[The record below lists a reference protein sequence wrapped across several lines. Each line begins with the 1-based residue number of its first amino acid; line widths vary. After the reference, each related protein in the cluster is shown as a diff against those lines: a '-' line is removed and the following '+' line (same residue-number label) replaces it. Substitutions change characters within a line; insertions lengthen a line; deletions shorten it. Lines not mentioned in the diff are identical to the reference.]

1 MSETPDDQSP
11 SCISFRDNQII
22 KTSEDANRHHYKF
35 RSPYE
40 ICINECLARNIIVRP
55 GQRFIHLDVTGTDAQ
70 KTLSNFVTEVAKTVG
85 LDKTVNINNI
95 LLELDFN
102 SVKLDCDPMH
112 MEMIIDDPCVL
123 KDTHIEAVIEWA
135 AFNVLSED
143 MGVQLT
149 LSQITVIKLNERE
162 VTRCNHSK
170 QTPKLSDVIRNTT
183 PNIVPQNQAPDLYK
197 SLLPFNI
204 TFEILHSGERKIDSK
219 RSA

>member
-1 MSETPDDQSP
+1 MSESPDDQSP

-22 KTSEDANRHHYKF
+22 IDAKRQHYKF

-40 ICINECLARNIIVRP
+40 ICINECLVRNIIVRP
-55 GQRFIHLDVTGTDAQ
+55 GQRLIHLDVTGTEAQ
-70 KTLSNFVTEVAKTVG
+70 KTLSNFVTEVAKSVG
-85 LDKTVNINNI
+85 LNKTVNINNI

-112 MEMIIDDPCVL
+112 TEMIIDDPCVL
-123 KDTHIEAVIEWA
+123 KDTHIEIVIDWA

-149 LSQITVIKLNERE
+149 LSQITVNLLNERE
-162 VTRCNHSK
+162 VARYNHGK
-170 QTPKLSDVIRNTT
+170 QIPKLSDVIRDAT

-197 SLLPFNI
+197 TLLPFNI
-204 TFEILHSGERKIDSK
+204 TFEIK
-219 RSA
+219 